1 MEYAIFVSMELKY
14 KHLYKT
20 VLKEYQNLSKCARV
34 KVAALI
40 VKDGRIL
47 SCGYNGTPAGQT
59 NCNELFTTE
68 AGKFYARK
76 SISEEWLEYSE
87 KEWKELHHEFANT
100 NEIHAEMNAIAQAY
114 RNNLQIDND
123 CTMVVSTMPCENCAK
138 LIYSVG
144 IKNIVFVNEY
154 DRGTT
159 AIDFFNKTG
168 INIEKI

>member
-1 MEYAIFVSMELKY
+1 
-14 KHLYKT
+14 
-20 VLKEYQNLSKCARV
+20 
-34 KVAALI
+34 
-40 VKDGRIL
+40 
-47 SCGYNGTPAGQT
+47 
-59 NCNELFTTE
+59 
-68 AGKFYARK
+68 
-76 SISEEWLEYSE
+76 
-87 KEWKELHHEFANT
+87 
-100 NEIHAEMNAIAQAY
+100 MNAIAQAY